1 MNLRTKS
8 NYKTTNAI
16 SFLMSF
22 SGALVFV
29 FLPLYFYHVG
39 VNLVNIGVIVA
50 ISVVATNIVKLIAG
64 SFVDYYDRRNIMLV
78 GGIIIAFTNL
88 SLAFF
93 VSEIFFILRGIAY
106 GIGAAI
112 FYPAYISYVWD
123 ISVKRHLSTFGAI
136 RSTYRHLGLILAPLI
151 GGLIIYLFGFITLFY
166 TSFIVGILTMGLLF
180 MLTDI
185 KHTNKLPKISKI
197 VHNYKSILITKGFTL
212 LSFIRLI
219 RSSAQLIWAT
229 FILIYLKSVV
239 GYDFWQAGLVIMG
252 SSVILLPFQLP
263 LGRFSDNFH
272 SKWLIIPGF
281 LFIGIFMKLF
291 FMFDHILSYI
301 IMAGGVA
308 IGFLAIDRP
317 IFVRLAE
324 MTPDDKH
331 GQAIAIFESITWGLA
346 AIALFYAG
354 EFAELFSIRT
364 VMTYLSSFSIG
375 IGLVL
380 VAFHRKISWKYG
392 NHLRRHHLV
401 RLYTPIDQIIDSFP
415 EFSKGFKRTRL

>member
-8 NYKTTNAI
+8 NYKITNAI

-39 VNLVNIGVIVA
+39 VNLVNIGIIIA
-50 ISVVATNIVKLIAG
+50 ISVVVTNIVKLIAG
-64 SFVDYYDRRNIMLV
+64 SFVDYYDRRNVMLV
-78 GGIIIAFTNL
+78 GGIIMAIANL

-93 VSEIFFILRGIAY
+93 VSETFFILRGIAY

-123 ISVKRHLSTFGAI
+123 ISEIKRLSTYGAI
-136 RSTYRHLGLILAPLI
+136 RSAFRHLGLVVAPLV
-151 GGLIIYLFGFITLFY
+151 GGLIIYLFGFKELFY
-166 TSFIVGILTMGLLF
+166 TSFIVGISTLGLLF
-180 MLTDI
+180 MLTYT
-185 KHTNKLPKISKI
+185 KHKNKLPDFSKI
-197 VHNYKSILITKGFTL
+197 IQNYRSILITRGFTL
-212 LSFIRLI
+212 LSLIRLI

-229 FILIYLKSVV
+229 FILIYLRSVV

-252 SSVILLPFQLP
+252 SSIVLLPFQLP
-263 LGRFSDNFH
+263 VGRFSDKFH

-281 LFIGIFMKLF
+281 LMIGTFMKLF
-291 FMFDHILSYI
+291 FTVEHILAYTL
-301 IMAGGVA
+301 MAGGVA

-317 IFVRLAE
+317 IYVRLAE
-324 MTPDDKH
+324 MTPTNKH

-354 EFAELFSIRT
+354 EFAELLSIRE
-364 VMTYLSSFSIG
+364 VISYVSSF
-375 IGLVL
+375 VL
-380 VAFHRKISWKYG
+380 GVGAVLIAFHRKITWKYG
-392 NHLRRHHLV
+392 NYLRRHHLV